1 MTTRTYWLGL
11 TVIVIIS
18 IIMKYLFSWT
28 RFSLVQSSNM
38 LFLETS
44 FEMVLKIIKG
54 KARHIGYD
62 QQLTME
68 LLHI

>member
-1 MTTRTYWLGL
+1 MTTQTYWLGL
-11 TVIVIIS
+11 TVIVLIN

-54 KARHIGYD
+54 KGIGYD